1 MEFFKQKTKIRF
13 MATRKWWY
21 ALSGVFIAASLV
33 ALWKPGLNYGI
44 DFTGGIAIEL
54 SFPQAAD
61 LDKLREAV
69 SGAGFADAQV
79 QNFGT
84 SRDVIVRLE
93 PRTEA
98 NGTPTSGT
106 VIGERIVAAA
116 KPGQPGVELRRVD
129 VVGPQVGGEL
139 REKGYLATLFTFI
152 FILVYIALRFQ
163 WKLGV
168 GAILA
173 AMHTPIVILGFFA
186 ATQMTFDLTV
196 LAAIL
201 AVVGYQ
207 INDTVVVFDRAR
219 ERFPLMRGAKAPDV
233 LDAAINETL
242 SRTIIT
248 SVATMVVVAALL
260 VLGGETLVG
269 FSAAILIGVVV
280 GTYSSIYIASASA
293 LDMGLTAANL
303 MSVREKAQP
312 VDNLP

>member
-1 MEFFKQKTKIRF
+1 MEFFKAKTKIRF

-21 ALSGVFIAASLV
+21 ALSAVFMAASLV

-44 DFTGGIAIEL
+44 DFTGGVAVEL
-54 SFPQAAD
+54 KYPAPAD
-61 LDKLREAV
+61 LDKVRTAV
-69 SGAGFADAQV
+69 VGAGFTDAQV

-93 PRTEA
+93 PRTDR
-98 NGTPTSGT
+98 SGT
-106 VIGERIVAAA
+106 VIGNEVLAAA
-116 KPGQPGVELRRVD
+116 KSVDAGAQLSRVD
-129 VVGPQVGGEL
+129 VVGPQVGEEL
-139 REKGYLATLFTFI
+139 REKGFLATLFTFL
-152 FILVYIALRFQ
+152 FILAYIAFRFQ

-173 AMHTPIVILGFFA
+173 AMHTPVIILGYFA
-186 ATQMTFDLTV
+186 ATQMSFDLTV

-219 ERFPLMRGAKAPDV
+219 ERFPMMRSAQPAEV

-242 SRTIIT
+242 SRTVIT
-248 SVATMVVVAALL
+248 SGATMIVVAGLL
-260 VLGGETLVG
+260 VLGGETLRG
-269 FSAAILIGVVV
+269 FSTAILIGIVV

-293 LDMGLTAANL
+293 LDLKLTAGNL
-303 MSVREKAQP
+303 MSVREKSAP
-312 VDNLP
+312 IDDLP

>member
-21 ALSGVFIAASLV
+21 TLSGVFIAASLF

-44 DFTGGIAIEL
+44 DFTGGVQIEL
-54 SFPQAAD
+54 AFPGPADTTAA
-61 LDKLREAV
+61 REAV
-69 SGAGFADAQV
+69 QAAGFPDAQV
-79 QNFGT
+79 QTFGT
-84 SRDVIVRLE
+84 SREIVVRLE
-93 PRTEA
+93 PRTDI
-98 NGTPTSGT
+98 SGT
-106 VIGERIVAAA
+106 VIGEQVHEALRKVDER
-116 KPGQPGVELRRVD
+116 VELRRVD
-129 VVGPQVGGEL
+129 VVGPQVGVEL

-152 FILVYIALRFQ
+152 FILAYIAMRFQ

-173 AMHTPIVILGFFA
+173 AMHTPVVILGFFA

-219 ERFPLMRGAKAPDV
+219 ERFPLMRGSKPPEV

-260 VLGGETLVG
+260 VLGGETLRG

-293 LDMGLTAANL
+293 LDFGLTASNL
-303 MSVREKAQP
+303 MSVREKAAP
-312 VDNLP
+312 VDDLP

>member
-1 MEFFKQKTKIRF
+1 MEFFKKKTKIQF

-21 ALSGVFIAASLV
+21 ALSAVFIAASV
-33 ALWKPGLNYGI
+33 AALWKPGLNFGI
-44 DFTGGIAIEL
+44 DFTGGVAIEIA
-54 SFPQAAD
+54 FPGAAD
-61 LDKLREAV
+61 LDRLRDAV
-69 SGAGFADAQV
+69 TRAGFADAQV

-93 PRTEA
+93 PRTDV
-98 NGTPTSGT
+98 SGT
-106 VIGERIVAAA
+106 VIGDQVLAAA
-116 KPGQPGVELRRVD
+116 KSVDAKAELRRVD

-139 REKGYLATLFTFI
+139 REKGYLAMLFTFL
-152 FILVYIALRFQ
+152 FILAYIALRFQ

-173 AMHTPIVILGFFA
+173 AMHTPIVILGYFA

-219 ERFPLMRGAKAPDV
+219 ERFPLMRNAKPADV

-242 SRTIIT
+242 SRTVIT
-248 SVATMVVVAALL
+248 SGATMIVVAALL
-260 VLGGETLVG
+260 VLGGETLRG
-269 FSAAILIGVVV
+269 FSVAILIGIVV

-293 LDMGLTAANL
+293 LDLQLTASNL
-303 MSVREKAQP
+303 MSVRKERAP
-312 VDNLP
+312 ADELP

>member
-1 MEFFKQKTKIRF
+1 MEFFKKKTKIQF

-21 ALSGVFIAASLV
+21 ALSAVFIAASIA
-33 ALWKPGLNYGI
+33 ALWKPGLNFGI
-44 DFTGGIAIEL
+44 DFTGGVAIEIA
-54 SFPQAAD
+54 FPGAAD
-61 LDKLREAV
+61 LDRLRDAV
-69 SGAGFADAQV
+69 TRAGFADAQV

-93 PRTEA
+93 PRTDV
-98 NGTPTSGT
+98 SGT
-106 VIGERIVAAA
+106 VIGDQVLAAA
-116 KPGQPGVELRRVD
+116 KSVDAKAELRRVD

-139 REKGYLATLFTFI
+139 REKGYLAMLFTFL
-152 FILVYIALRFQ
+152 FILAYIALRFQ

-173 AMHTPIVILGFFA
+173 AMHTPIVILGYFA

-219 ERFPLMRGAKAPDV
+219 ERFPLMRGARPAEV

-242 SRTIIT
+242 SRTVIT
-248 SVATMVVVAALL
+248 SGATMIVVAALL
-260 VLGGETLVG
+260 VLGGETLRG
-269 FSAAILIGVVV
+269 FSVAILIGIVV

-293 LDMGLTAANL
+293 LDLQLTASNL
-303 MSVREKAQP
+303 MSVRKERAP
-312 VDNLP
+312 ADELP

>member
-1 MEFFKQKTKIRF
+1 MEFFKKKTKIQF

-21 ALSGVFIAASLV
+21 ALSAVFIAASV
-33 ALWKPGLNYGI
+33 AALWKPGLNFGI
-44 DFTGGIAIEL
+44 DFTGGVAIEIA
-54 SFPQAAD
+54 FPGAAD
-61 LDKLREAV
+61 LDRLRDAV
-69 SGAGFADAQV
+69 TRAGFADAQV

-93 PRTEA
+93 PRTDV
-98 NGTPTSGT
+98 SGT
-106 VIGERIVAAA
+106 VIGNQVLDAARSVDA
-116 KPGQPGVELRRVD
+116 KAELRRVD
-129 VVGPQVGGEL
+129 VVGPQVGSEL
-139 REKGYLATLFTFI
+139 REKGYLAMLFTFL
-152 FILVYIALRFQ
+152 FILAYIALRFQ

-173 AMHTPIVILGFFA
+173 AMHTPIVILGYFA

-219 ERFPLMRGAKAPDV
+219 ERFPLMRGARPADV

-242 SRTIIT
+242 SRTVIT
-248 SVATMVVVAALL
+248 SGATMIVVAALL
-260 VLGGETLVG
+260 VLGGETLRG
-269 FSAAILIGVVV
+269 FSVAILIGIVV

-293 LDMGLTAANL
+293 LDLQLTASNL
-303 MSVREKAQP
+303 MSVRKERAP
-312 VDNLP
+312 ADELP

>member
-1 MEFFKQKTKIRF
+1 MEFFTKKTSIRF
-13 MATRKWWY
+13 MATRHWWY
-21 ALSGVFIAASLV
+21 ALSAAFIVASAV

-44 DFTGGIAIEL
+44 DFTGGVAVEL
-54 SFPQAAD
+54 AFPTAAD
-61 LDKLREAV
+61 LDKVRDAV
-69 SGAGFADAQV
+69 ASAGFANAQV

-93 PRTEA
+93 PRTDM
-98 NGTPTSGT
+98 SGT
-106 VIGERIVAAA
+106 VIGERILKAGRTVDPKA
-116 KPGQPGVELRRVD
+116 ELRRVD
-129 VVGPQVGGEL
+129 QVGPQVGAEL
-139 REKGYLATLFTFI
+139 REKGYMAALFTFL
-152 FILVYIALRFQ
+152 FILAYIWARFQ

-173 AMHTPIVILGFFA
+173 ALHTPIIILGYFA

-219 ERFPLMRGAKAPDV
+219 ERFPLMRGATPPEV

-242 SRTIIT
+242 SRTVIT
-248 SVATMVVVAALL
+248 SGATMIVVAALL
-260 VLGGETLVG
+260 LLGGETLRG
-269 FSAAILIGVVV
+269 FSVAILIGIVV

-293 LDMGLTAANL
+293 LDLKLTASNL
-303 MSVREKAQP
+303 MATREKRAP
-312 VDNLP
+312 LDNLP

>member
-1 MEFFKQKTKIRF
+1 MEFFTQKTQIRF

-21 ALSGVFIAASLV
+21 ALSGVFMAASFV

-44 DFTGGIAIEL
+44 DFTGGIAIEVA
-54 SFPQAAD
+54 FPSAPD
-61 LDKLREAV
+61 LDKVRDAV
-69 SGAGFADAQV
+69 TRTGFRDAQV

-84 SRDVIVRLE
+84 SRDVMIRLE
-93 PRTEA
+93 PRT
-98 NGTPTSGT
+98 GVSGT
-106 VIGERIVAAA
+106 AIGNQVIDALKEVDPR
-116 KPGQPGVELRRVD
+116 VELRRVD
-129 VVGPQVGGEL
+129 VVGPQVGEEL
-139 REKGYLATLFTFI
+139 RNKGYVATLFTFL
-152 FILVYIALRFQ
+152 FILAYIALRFQ

-173 AMHTPIVILGFFA
+173 AMHTPVVILGFFA

-196 LAAIL
+196 LAAVL

-219 ERFPLMRGAKAPDV
+219 ERFPLMRNAKPPEV

-242 SRTIIT
+242 SRTVIT

-260 VLGGETLVG
+260 VLGGETLRG
-269 FSAAILIGVVV
+269 FSTAILIGVVV

-293 LDMGLTAANL
+293 LDLGLTASNL
-303 MSVREKAQP
+303 MSVREKRAP
-312 VDNLP
+312 VDDLP

>member
-1 MEFFKQKTKIRF
+1 MEFFKKKTKIQF

-21 ALSGVFIAASLV
+21 ALSAVFIAASV
-33 ALWKPGLNYGI
+33 AALWKPGLNFGI
-44 DFTGGIAIEL
+44 DFTGGVAVEVA
-54 SFPQAAD
+54 FPGAAD
-61 LDKLREAV
+61 LDALRDAV
-69 SGAGFADAQV
+69 TGAGFADAQV

-93 PRTEA
+93 PRA
-98 NGTPTSGT
+98 GMSGT
-106 VIGERIVAAA
+106 VIGNQILAAA
-116 KPGQPGVELRRVD
+116 QTVDARAELRRVD

-139 REKGYLATLFTFI
+139 REKGYLAMLFTFL
-152 FILVYIALRFQ
+152 FILAYIALRFQ

-173 AMHTPIVILGFFA
+173 AMHTPIVILGYFA
-186 ATQMTFDLTV
+186 VTQMTFDLTV

-219 ERFPLMRGAKAPDV
+219 ERFPLMRAAKPADV

-242 SRTIIT
+242 SRTVIT
-248 SVATMVVVAALL
+248 SGATMIVVAALL
-260 VLGGETLVG
+260 VLGGETLRG
-269 FSAAILIGVVV
+269 FSVAILIGIVV

-293 LDMGLTAANL
+293 LDLQLTASNL
-303 MSVREKAQP
+303 MSVRKESAP
-312 VDNLP
+312 ADELP

>member
-1 MEFFKQKTKIRF
+1 MAQLEFFKQKTKIRF

-21 ALSGVFIAASLV
+21 ALSGVFIAASLI

-44 DFTGGIAIEL
+44 DFTGGVAIEL
-54 SFPQAAD
+54 GFPAAAN
-61 LDKLREAV
+61 LDKVRAAV
-69 SGAGFADAQV
+69 AQAGFAEAQV

-93 PRTEA
+93 PQA
-98 NGTPTSGT
+98 DVSGT
-106 VIGERIVAAA
+106 QIGERITQAAQSVDKGA
-116 KPGQPGVELRRVD
+116 QLRRVD
-129 VVGPQVGGEL
+129 VVGPQVGEEL
-139 REKGYLATLFTFI
+139 REKGYTATLFTFI
-152 FILVYIALRFQ
+152 FILFYIWARFQ

-196 LAAIL
+196 LAAVL

-219 ERFPLMRGAKAPDV
+219 ERFPLMRNAKPAEV

-242 SRTIIT
+242 SRTVIT
-248 SVATMVVVAALL
+248 SVATMIVVAALL
-260 VLGGETLVG
+260 VLGGETLRG

-303 MSVREKAQP
+303 MAVREKRAP
-312 VDNLP
+312 LDDLP

>member
-1 MEFFKQKTKIRF
+1 MEFFKQKTNVRF

-21 ALSGVFIAASLV
+21 TLSGVFIAASLF

-44 DFTGGIAIEL
+44 DFTGGVQIEL
-54 SFPQAAD
+54 AFPGPADTTAA
-61 LDKLREAV
+61 REAV
-69 SGAGFADAQV
+69 QAAGFPDAQV
-79 QNFGT
+79 QTFGT
-84 SRDVIVRLE
+84 SREIVVRLE
-93 PRTEA
+93 PRTDI
-98 NGTPTSGT
+98 SGT
-106 VIGERIVAAA
+106 AIGEQVHEALKKVDA
-116 KPGQPGVELRRVD
+116 GVDLRRVD
-129 VVGPQVGGEL
+129 VVGPQVGVEL

-152 FILVYIALRFQ
+152 FILAYIALRFQ

-173 AMHTPIVILGFFA
+173 AMHTPVVILGFFA

-219 ERFPLMRGAKAPDV
+219 ERFPLMRGSKPPEV

-260 VLGGETLVG
+260 MLGGETLRG

-293 LDMGLTAANL
+293 LDFGLTASNL
-303 MSVREKAQP
+303 MSVREKAAP
-312 VDNLP
+312 VDDLP

>member
-1 MEFFKQKTKIRF
+1 MATMEFFKQKTKIRF

-21 ALSGVFIAASLV
+21 TLSGIFIAASLF

-44 DFTGGIAIEL
+44 DFTGGVAVEL
-54 SFPQAAD
+54 AFPGAAD
-61 LDKLREAV
+61 LDKLRAAV
-69 SGAGFADAQV
+69 AQAGYADAQV

-84 SRDVIVRLE
+84 SRDVVVRLE
-93 PRTEA
+93 PQQ
-98 NGTPTSGT
+98 NVSGT
-106 VIGERIVAAA
+106 QIGERITQAARTVDEKA
-116 KPGQPGVELRRVD
+116 ELRRVD
-129 VVGPQVGGEL
+129 VVGPQVGEEL
-139 REKGYLATLFTFI
+139 REQGYLATLFTFL
-152 FILVYIALRFQ
+152 FILAYIALRFQ
-163 WKLGV
+163 WKLGL

-196 LAAIL
+196 LAAVL

-219 ERFPLMRGAKAPDV
+219 ERFPLMRGARPAEV

-242 SRTIIT
+242 SRTVIT
-248 SVATMVVVAALL
+248 SVATMIVVAALL
-260 VLGGETLVG
+260 VLGGETLRG

-303 MSVREKAQP
+303 MAVREKRAP
-312 VDNLP
+312 ADDLP

>member
-1 MEFFKQKTKIRF
+1 MEFFRKKTRIQF
-13 MATRKWWY
+13 MATRQWWY
-21 ALSGVFIAASLV
+21 ALSAVFIVASGA

-44 DFTGGIAIEL
+44 DFTGGVAVEIA
-54 SFPQAAD
+54 FPGAAD
-61 LDKLREAV
+61 LDRMRDAV
-69 SGAGFADAQV
+69 TRAGFADAQV

-93 PRTEA
+93 PRTDV
-98 NGTPTSGT
+98 SGT
-106 VIGERIVAAA
+106 VIGEQVLAAA
-116 KPGQPGVELRRVD
+116 RSVDAKAELRRVD

-139 REKGYLATLFTFI
+139 REKGYLAMLFTFL
-152 FILVYIALRFQ
+152 FILAYIALRFQ

-173 AMHTPIVILGFFA
+173 AMHTPIVILGYFA
-186 ATQMTFDLTV
+186 AAQMTFDLTV

-219 ERFPLMRGAKAPDV
+219 ERFPLMRGAKPADV

-242 SRTIIT
+242 SRTVIT
-248 SVATMVVVAALL
+248 SGATMIVVAALL
-260 VLGGETLVG
+260 VLGGETLRG
-269 FSAAILIGVVV
+269 FSVAILIGIVV

-293 LDMGLTAANL
+293 LDLKLTASNL
-303 MSVREKAQP
+303 MSVRKERAP
-312 VDNLP
+312 ADDLP